1 MPETWIERHHWF
13 VFALLLAVLV
23 IVFVVAYYASA
34 SMQTAEAQAP
44 VPYVITE
51 YDSRLLELE
60 RKAIEDAF
68 AQKITSL
75 WTVWMSDDRGQPA
88 RALTGAAQARKAFVA
103 SMQQLDRRER
113 ELKER
118 K

>member
-1 MPETWIERHHWF
+1 MSPTWIERHHWL
-13 VFALLLAVLV
+13 VFAALVTVLA
-23 IVFVVAYYASA
+23 IAFVVAYYASA

-44 VPYVITE
+44 VPHVVTE
-51 YDSRLLELE
+51 YESRLLELE

-68 AQKITSL
+68 TQKITSL

-88 RALTGAAQARKAFVA
+88 RALTGAAQARKAFAA
-103 SMQQLDRRER
+103 SIQQLDRRER